1 MVGLALLQ
9 RKCLALTM
17 LSPGMHCRLPP
28 SGRVAA
34 PGSEAKFGR
43 FSFGPSIA
51 SGDHPAPLLFRKREK
66 EREKREKEGREGVG
80 LCVLLSLVC
89 IDLNE
94 CVYVYVCMCVC
105 MCVCVCVFSL

>member
-17 LSPGMHCRLPP
+17 LSPGMHCRPSP
-28 SGRVAA
+28 SGRVTA

-43 FSFGPSIA
+43 FSFGPSDA
-51 SGDHPAPLLFRKREK
+51 SGDCPAPLLFSERENKREK
-66 EREKREKEGREGVG
+66 EREKEGREGVG
-80 LCVLLSLVC
+80 LCVLVSLVC

-94 CVYVYVCMCVC
+94 SEVCVC
-105 MCVCVCVFSL
+105 MCVCFPFERRI